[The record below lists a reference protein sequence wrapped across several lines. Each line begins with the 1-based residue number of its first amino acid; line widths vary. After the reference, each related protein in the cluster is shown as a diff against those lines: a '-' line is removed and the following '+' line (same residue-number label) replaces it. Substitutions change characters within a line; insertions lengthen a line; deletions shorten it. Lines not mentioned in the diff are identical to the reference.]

1 MENFGSAIFG
11 LAKLK
16 KKGHSRKDGEEKK
29 ENAHDG
35 LFGRIVQS
43 VYFYVQNHYFSY
55 NLIFGF
61 ETCPNTVDNK
71 MEQIVQFK
79 EFVLNLSRPAC
90 C

>member
-16 KKGHSRKDGEEKK
+16 KRSLKKRRRGKK

-61 ETCPNTVDNK
+61 ETYPNTVDNRSK
-71 MEQIVQFK
+71 WSNFG
-79 EFVLNLSRPAC
+79 NLY
-90 C
+90 